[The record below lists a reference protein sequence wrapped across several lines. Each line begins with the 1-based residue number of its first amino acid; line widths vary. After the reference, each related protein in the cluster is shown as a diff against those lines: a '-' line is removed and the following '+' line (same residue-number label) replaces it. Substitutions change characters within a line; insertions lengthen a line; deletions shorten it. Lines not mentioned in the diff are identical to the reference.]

1 MIISKFMTPA
11 GKVLSCFPSDSI
23 ERALELAIANPD
35 LGAVVVLH
43 DHGNKHV
50 PLGIV
55 TKSDLLNAYKD
66 HLGLGH
72 PVKEIMS
79 RHVET
84 ILESKTRDDAAEHF
98 EKTKHHHVFV
108 VNEDMQFVGLL
119 TAWDVAT
126 QCARDNRAWPW
137 TQEAVEA
144 ISARYSPK
152 TAKKVAN
159 IPKRSEVPEPHS
171 FLDIAGATEY

>member
-11 GKVLSCFPSDSI
+11 DKVLSCGPSDSI
-23 ERALELAIANPD
+23 EKALELALSNPD

-50 PLGIV
+50 PVGIV
-55 TKSDLLNAYKD
+55 SKTDLLNAYKN

-79 RHVET
+79 RDIET
-84 ILESKTRDDAAEHF
+84 ILESKMRDDAAEHF

-108 VNEDMQFVGLL
+108 VNKDMQFVGLL

-137 TQEAVEA
+137 NQEAVEA
-144 ISARYSPK
+144 ISARYSPR
-152 TAKKVAN
+152 TARKMAT
-159 IPKRSEVPEPHS
+159 IPKCPEVEPHS
-171 FLDIAGATEY
+171 FLDIAGATEI